1 MDKKIMGTH
10 TGNPTIH
17 DLNITYRVSRNKLLP
32 VKAIEAYCVEF
43 CKDSPRDVRLCHSE
57 TCPLHP
63 YRLGQLP
70 VDGDNP
76 RKNLK
81 DIEQPDSGI
90 NGIPV
95 DELIMI
101 F

>member
-1 MDKKIMGTH
+1 MLKKMASQSENQDKFTLSQPMFNDNKIRT
-10 TGNPTIH
+10 
-17 DLNITYRVSRNKLLP
+17 S